1 MNPFTFNIN
10 DTVFYGAQGVCTVT
24 NKITRDFMG
33 EPKEYFELTPADVH
47 NAKIFVPLDNPK
59 LFEKMQPL
67 LSKESCRAML
77 SSVPPQGSEW
87 ITEETERKKT
97 YSSIL
102 SGTDRAA
109 LLGLVRCLEHH
120 RKSQSSKGKRLHLAD
135 ERFLKNAERLLS
147 EEIELVLN
155 LKVGEAKSLIF
166 CE

>member
-1 MNPFTFNIN
+1 MNPLNFKIH

-24 NKITRDFMG
+24 DKITRDFMG

-59 LFEKMQPL
+59 LFAKMQPL
-67 LSKESCRAML
+67 LSADECRTLL

-87 ITEETERKKT
+87 INEEIERKKIYT
-97 YSSIL
+97 AVL

-109 LLGLVRCLEHH
+109 LLGLARCLEHH
-120 RKSQSSKGKRLHLAD
+120 RRVQSTKGKRLHLTD
-135 ERFLKNAERLLS
+135 ERFLKNAERLIS
-147 EEIELVLN
+147 EEIELVLK
-155 LKVGEAKSLIF
+155 LKAGESKALIF